1 MEISKATIK
10 SYKKHH
16 KKFVKH
22 LEENLIIDDI
32 ETNSNTDE
40 VAALKLKIKQLIK
53 DLIEEKE
60 DHMNDL
66 HQFNF
71 LIKEIQGLSL
81 RLDKVKFQIDVPLR
95 KKKTNCEYNLK
106 LKIHFH
112 IYVSIMKQYFV
123 HSA

>member
-22 LEENLIIDDI
+22 LEESLIIDDI

-95 KKKTNCEYNLK
+95 KKKTNWTQLYARKHQTL
-106 LKIHFH
+106 
-112 IYVSIMKQYFV
+112 
-123 HSA
+123 